1 MFRWCWRIVSAD
13 KVPTLHLV
21 AAVRVR
27 LLHHVSPSP
36 DDLEPVMELK
46 AQLSTFVKTKFV
58 EHRLHQIAALL
69 DPRIKSNLDLMSAD
83 DRLRARG
90 DLRQMVMDL
99 EVPVTSDQGKNWLNY
114 STPQALPHL
123 TYSLLKLLLLSLCIF
138 ECYLLPWMLLNN
150 LWMLL
155 VFASCSCCTLA
166 SVFRAILMYAHK
178 LIIRVLIS

>member
-1 MFRWCWRIVSAD
+1 M
-13 KVPTLHLV
+13 PTLHLV

-99 EVPVTSDQGKNWLNY
+99 EVPVTSDQGKN
-114 STPQALPHL
+114 
-123 TYSLLKLLLLSLCIF
+123 
-138 ECYLLPWMLLNN
+138 
-150 LWMLL
+150 
-155 VFASCSCCTLA
+155 
-166 SVFRAILMYAHK
+166 
-178 LIIRVLIS
+178 